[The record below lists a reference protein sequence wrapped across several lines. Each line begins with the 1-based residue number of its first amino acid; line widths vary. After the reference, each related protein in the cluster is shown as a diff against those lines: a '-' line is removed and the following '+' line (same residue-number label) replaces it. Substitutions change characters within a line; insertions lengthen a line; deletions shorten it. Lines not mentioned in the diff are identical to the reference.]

1 MFIRR
6 VIVGMIILRFSV
18 VPAVSAG
25 YYSSIDARETEMPY
39 SADFD
44 VFGKAMDVLGTIPVP
59 KPAKIFPIRQRYIL
73 IESMARDETLKLDT
87 LEQKLNYSTVLIRRG
102 RAFEAAR
109 FLEPVYQ
116 ENRENFLVLSQFAT
130 AHFLSSNR
138 DFEVR
143 APIFMQKALKLWPKK
158 WADVKE
164 GQKTLLETFG
174 WDEYDYDRY
183 RRCEVLLERLM
194 VNRLKEKKLQ
204 DEKKPV
210 ADTVDPIFLD
220 AKEEP
225 IRFLNEKGEYE
236 PGRIAA
242 PDKEQMPRDS
252 IELVE
257 QLLIWM
263 PNDERLLWLL
273 AETFNASAMEHQN
286 KKGKSMA
293 VLNANKIFQRLL
305 RFETPTKYGRKEI
318 TERQAVLQ
326 VYVDANPVDT
336 IQPPVEDPNDVKMT
350 SLQWWRTLAVVF
362 ALGLAIGMF
371 ALWQT
376 QEVRRRRQAR
386 AAPGS

>member
-1 MFIRR
+1 MYIRTL
-6 VIVGMIILRFSV
+6 IVGAMIFSISH

-25 YYSSIDARETEMPY
+25 YYSSIDAREEIRY
-39 SADFD
+39 SPDFEI
-44 VFGKAMDVLGTIPVP
+44 FGKVMDVLSTIHVP
-59 KPAKIFPIRQRYIL
+59 KPASNPPIRQRYVL
-73 IESMARDETLKLDT
+73 IESMARDESLKLDT

-116 ENRENFLVLSQFAT
+116 ENRKHFLVLSQFAT

-143 APIFMQKALKLWPKK
+143 APVFMQKALELWPKN
-158 WADVKE
+158 WGDVKKD
-164 GQKTLLETFG
+164 QKKLLETFG

-194 VNRLKEKKLQ
+194 VNRLKEKKLL
-204 DEKKPV
+204 DEKKPG
-210 ADTVDPIFLD
+210 AETVDPIFLD
-220 AKEEP
+220 AKGKP

-242 PDKEQMPRDS
+242 PDKEQLPRDS
-252 IELVE
+252 LEAVE

-273 AETFNASAMEHQN
+273 AETFNASAMDHQN

-305 RFETPTKYGRKEI
+305 KFETPTKYGLKEI
-318 TERQAVLQ
+318 TKRQAVLQ

-336 IQPPVEDPNDVKMT
+336 IPPPVEDPNDVKMT
-350 SLQWWRTLAVVF
+350 SQQWWRTLAVVF
-362 ALGLAIGMF
+362 ALGLAIGIF

-376 QEVRRRRQAR
+376 QEMRRRRQAR